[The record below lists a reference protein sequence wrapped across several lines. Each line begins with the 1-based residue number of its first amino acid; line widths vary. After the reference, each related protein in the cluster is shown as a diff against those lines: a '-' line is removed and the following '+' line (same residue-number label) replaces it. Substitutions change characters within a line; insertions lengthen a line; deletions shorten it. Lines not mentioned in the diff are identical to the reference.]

1 MVSCIFIAVVA
12 MRSILPACIVL
23 LLSACAS
30 APAPPP
36 PPPALPETPPLATTG
51 TASEAIANL
60 ASASGSLV
68 SGRVT
73 LMPVTGGVRVTGE
86 IGGLVRNGAHSL
98 QVHERGDCSAA
109 DAASAGPY
117 FDPRAGAE
125 QRGVVGGNRD
135 RIVADSEGVAQV
147 DLMLPGAVLGGGA
160 PNDIVGRALLV
171 LGATPGAFSARVACG
186 EIQVT
191 R

>member
-1 MVSCIFIAVVA
+1 
-12 MRSILPACIVL
+12 MRPILPAVVML

-30 APAPPP
+30 APPPRAPQ
-36 PPPALPETPPLATTG
+36 PPALPETPPLATIG
-51 TASEAIANL
+51 TASEAVANL

-73 LMPVTGGVRVTGE
+73 LVPAAGGVRATGE

-117 FDPRAGAE
+117 FDPQAGAE

-135 RIVADSEGVAQV
+135 RIVADAEGVARV
-147 DLMLPGAVLGGGA
+147 DLLLPGAVLGGGA
-160 PNDIVGRALLV
+160 PNDIAGRALLV

-186 EIQVT
+186 EIQAT